1 MKEYHD
7 KLEEMLGTRLEQILE
22 KRQEEQT
29 VHTGIED
36 SSLMQGNLKKPSMK
50 KSKKGKKKKKSEKKS
65 VKKKRIS
72 WRLGTQKRLMT

>member
-65 VKKKRIS
+65 VKKKS
-72 WRLGTQKRLMT
+72 TTEKLSASKKS